1 MSITRQGLGWAAL
14 AVLGI
19 VIAVALTWSVSR
31 LAGRRIGL
39 SSVSPAVVGGLVP
52 PSPGHGR
59 PAASARTTPT
69 DATAGTTPGAPAGTA
84 ATAPT
89 ADDGGDA
96 AGGGAQRDD

>member
-1 MSITRQGLGWAAL
+1 VAVSITRRGLAWAAL

-19 VIAVALTWSVSR
+19 IIAVALSWSVSR

-39 SSVSPAVVGGLVP
+39 SSVSPAVVGRLVP
-52 PSPGHGR
+52 PPHAHGR
-59 PAASARTTPT
+59 PYVPAPST
-69 DATAGTTPGAPAGTA
+69 ATGPGRVLQPGPAT
-84 ATAPT
+84 T